1 MTNAATPDP
10 GTYLR
15 FNRSQWDR
23 LVDRTP
29 LPLTDSD
36 IERIA
41 GFGDPIDMRE
51 VDAIYRPL
59 SALLQLY
66 VDGRRRVVEERRAFL
81 AMPDMPAQPDT
92 PFIIGVSGSVA
103 VGKSTVARMLRLL
116 LSRWETT
123 PRVDLVTTD
132 GFLHPNTV
140 LEEHGIMARKGFPE
154 SYDRQALISFL
165 TAVKSGQEKV
175 TAPVYSHLFYDIVPD
190 ERIEVSRP
198 DILIVE
204 GLNVLQPAKIGP
216 GQSGLAVS
224 DFFDFSI
231 YVDADEHDIEEW
243 YVQRFLGLRDT
254 AFNQKDSFFRTYA
267 SLSDEEAEATARMI
281 WHAINLPNLHENI
294 LPTRPRAS
302 MIFTKGTD
310 HRVESL
316 YLRKD

>member
-1 MTNAATPDP
+1 MSIESPLFP
-10 GTYLR
+10 GTYVQYD
-15 FNRSQWDR
+15 RSQWDR

-29 LPLTDSD
+29 LPLNAQDVES
-36 IERIA
+36 IA
-41 GFGDPIDMRE
+41 GFGDPIDMYE

-66 VDGRRRVVEERRAFL
+66 VDGRRHVVEQRRNFL

-92 PFIIGVSGSVA
+92 PFIIGVAGSVA
-103 VGKSTVARMLRLL
+103 VGKSTVARMLRLM

-123 PRVDLVTTD
+123 PRVDLITTD
-132 GFLHPNTV
+132 GFLLPNAI
-140 LEEHGIMARKGFPE
+140 LEERGIMARKGFPE
-154 SYDRQALISFL
+154 SYDRQGLINFL
-165 TAVKSGQEKV
+165 AAVRAGQDTV
-175 TAPVYSHLFYDIVPD
+175 SAPVYSHVVYDIVPD
-190 ERIEVSRP
+190 QHVVVNRP

-204 GLNVLQPAKIGP
+204 GLNVLQPPRTVP
-216 GQSGLAVS
+216 GSSGLAVS

-231 YVDADEHDIEEW
+231 YVDADEHDIEQW
-243 YVQRFLGLRDT
+243 YVKRFLALRDT
-254 AFNQKDSFFRTYA
+254 AFSREDSFFRTYA

-302 MIFTKGTD
+302 MIFTKGGD
-310 HRVESL
+310 HRVKNL

>member
-1 MTNAATPDP
+1 MH
-10 GTYLR
+10 
-15 FNRSQWDR
+15 FNRSQWDH

-29 LPLTDSD
+29 LPLTDAD

-51 VDAIYRPL
+51 VNAIYRPL

-66 VDGRRRVVEERRAFL
+66 VDGRRKIVNERRDFL
-81 AMPDMPAQPDT
+81 SMPDMPAQPDT
-92 PFIIGVSGSVA
+92 PFIIGVAGSVA

-132 GFLHPNTV
+132 GFLLPNAV
-140 LEEHGIMARKGFPE
+140 LEERGIMARKGFPE
-154 SYDRQALISFL
+154 SYDRQALIDFL
-165 TAVKSGQEKV
+165 SAVKAGQDSV
-175 TAPVYSHLFYDIVPD
+175 SAPVYSHVVYDIVPD
-190 ERIEVSRP
+190 QRIEVNRP

-204 GLNVLQPAKIGP
+204 GLNVLQPPKIGP
-216 GQSGLAVS
+216 GASGVAVS

-231 YVDADEHDIEEW
+231 YVDADDHSIEEW
-243 YVQRFLGLRDT
+243 YVKRFLALRDT
-254 AFNQKDSFFRTYA
+254 AFSREDSFFRTYA
-267 SLSDEEAEATARMI
+267 DLSDSEAEATARMI

-302 MIFTKGTD
+302 MIFTKGSD